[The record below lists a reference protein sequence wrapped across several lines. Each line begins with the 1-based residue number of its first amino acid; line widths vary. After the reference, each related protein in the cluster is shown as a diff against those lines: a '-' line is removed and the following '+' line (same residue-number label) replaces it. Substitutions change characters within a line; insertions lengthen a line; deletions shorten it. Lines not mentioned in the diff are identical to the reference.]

1 LSIKSNF
8 HFLIKHKITLE
19 NNNLVEK
26 LSLQAESFQEGF
38 EILSKSIGLN
48 EMVENFLHI
57 LRGNFI
63 ISEIYAYQKKQD
75 ESEWNIIAS
84 KKKLDPADL
93 AYFEGTQNFTIKYYE
108 KQKFDVSI
116 FLPLADQTFLGIL
129 IGPKMDKSAF
139 NDLDKITLQI
149 LLQVFDAAYRSFLNQ
164 KRVKALIFE
173 LNEKVVQLNNLIDT
187 VIEVSRYDKRGILF
201 DLALE
206 RIAPLTN
213 ASAAFLQIS
222 NEDNVV
228 QQFSFPQNIN
238 ANDVLTSEFKI
249 DSSFDFNDLSYRF
262 TLAEKETRNGT
273 TSFNELDKMLLDAI
287 TRQVQASIENEYLNN
302 QAIEKEKME
311 QELVVAASIQQRI
324 LPTELPNIEGY
335 DFAGINIPSKEVG
348 GDYYDCVD
356 LGKGKYALVIADV
369 AGKGIGAALLV
380 STLDA
385 ALYSYLEF
393 DIPLTDMSDRLNK
406 LIYKSS
412 PSDKFITFFIAVLDS
427 KTGDLDIVNAGH
439 NPIFLLRKDGTLES
453 IDAGGVGLGM
463 FDFGI
468 PYTGQKS
475 IMNSGDKLFL
485 YTDGIPEAMNEN
497 EEEYS
502 DEKMINFFKEHSELS
517 SKEFISAIVKDVK
530 THVGNTQQSDDITTI
545 ILKRN

>member
-1 LSIKSNF
+1 
-8 HFLIKHKITLE
+8 LE

-38 EILSKSIGLN
+38 EILSKSISLS
-48 EMVENFLHI
+48 EMVENFLHL

-63 ISEIYAYQKKQD
+63 ISELFAFHKEQYNTAWISISSYKNFDPEDLQYFKGK
-75 ESEWNIIAS
+75 ESFSIS
-84 KKKLDPADL
+84 
-93 AYFEGTQNFTIKYYE
+93 YFE
-108 KQKFDVSI
+108 KQKYNVSI
-116 FLPLADQTFLGIL
+116 YLPLADKSFLGIF
-129 IGPKMDKSAF
+129 IGSKLDKSRF

-187 VIEVSRYDKRGILF
+187 VIEVSRYEKRNVLF

-206 RIAPLTN
+206 RIASLTN
-213 ASAAFLQIS
+213 ASSALIQII
-222 NEDNVV
+222 NDNKII
-228 QQFSFPQNIN
+228 QQYSFPPNIN
-238 ANDVLTSEFKI
+238 PDDILNSEFKI
-249 DSSFDFNDLSYRF
+249 ESSFEFDSHSYHF
-262 TLAEKETRNGT
+262 TLAEKETRKGVT
-273 TSFNELDKMLLDAI
+273 HFNDLDKLLLDAI
-287 TRQVQASIENEYLNN
+287 SRQVKAAIENQFLNE
-302 QAIEKEKME
+302 QAIEKEKIE
-311 QELVVAASIQQRI
+311 QELNVAASIQQRI
-324 LPTELPNIEGY
+324 LPTQLPKIESY
-335 DFAGINIPSKEVG
+335 DLAGINIPSKEVG

-356 LGKGKYALVIADV
+356 LGKGKYALIIADV

-393 DIPLTDMSDRLNK
+393 DIPLTEMADRLNK

-412 PSDKFITFFIAVLDS
+412 PSDKYITFFITVLDS
-427 KTGDLDIVNAGH
+427 NSGELDIVNAGH
-439 NPIFLLRKDGTLES
+439 NPIFLLRKNGTLEK

-468 PYTGQKS
+468 PFAGQKS
-475 IMNSGDKLFL
+475 IMNPGDKLFL
-485 YTDGIPEAMNEN
+485 YTDGIPEAMNES

-502 DEKMINFFKEHSELS
+502 DEKMIKFFTEHSDKS
-517 SKEFISAIVKDVK
+517 SEEFIKALVKNVK
-530 THVGNTQQSDDITTI
+530 EYSGAAPQSDDITTLI
-545 ILKRN
+545 IKRN